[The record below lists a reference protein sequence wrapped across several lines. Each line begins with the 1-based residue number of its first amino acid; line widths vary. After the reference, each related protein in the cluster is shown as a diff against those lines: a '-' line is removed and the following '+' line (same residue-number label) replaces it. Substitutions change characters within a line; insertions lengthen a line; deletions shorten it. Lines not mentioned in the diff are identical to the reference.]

1 MSTAFIQW
9 QTGSP
14 PRRGVWRVR
23 SQTGRNPGYRYW
35 DGKQWGCLFSTHAL
49 AAKYKMEGRRAQIR
63 VPIQW
68 GRVETVATVVNQVN
82 ALRYALQWVRD
93 NPGAHPV
100 NRAKVID
107 AALK

>member
-9 QTGSP
+9 QNGTP

-35 DGKQWGCLFSTHAL
+35 DGKEWGNLFHTHAM
-49 AAKYKMEGRRAQIR
+49 AAKYKMEGRRSQIR
-63 VPIQW
+63 VPILW
-68 GRVETVATVVNQVN
+68 GRVETVATIQAQVN
-82 ALRYALQWVRD
+82 RLLKALQWVLD
-93 NPGAHPV
+93 NPHAHPV
-100 NRAKVID
+100 NRAKVVE